1 MKDVIYVLFDTI
13 IYFVQGLLFVMM
25 LKGAKGRFSWKNRY
39 SQSAILLLQY
49 VAVQMFLHES
59 GWIKRIFYGDSM
71 GIHNSRQSI
80 ILVLFS
86 MAVTLVVSVLVLKEK
101 RMKIVYYVVTFYSIM
116 ELIKFAFYPFSL
128 WLLDRLMQINT
139 YLYADR
145 QIYGQET
152 FYMAVSGIEI
162 FWNVLLNTAILY
174 AAYKMIQRIK
184 KYLDMSETYQ
194 QAEIIFLLF
203 PSVIGLL
210 LCLMIRSMMFWV
222 DGKDMNLLLSSRPE
236 MNFLIPCTS
245 LLCVVLILLAA
256 KMLRKLREESN
267 RKIEISVY
275 QDRIREMEQHMEDVE
290 NLYVGI
296 RGMKH
301 DMKNYIADMD
311 ALMKQ
316 ETDQAVLKQ
325 YLDSLQASV
334 EQLDMKYNTGNPVT
348 DVILQRYDKLAE
360 KNGIDFRADFIF
372 PLHMGIDTFDLSI
385 IINNALENALE
396 ACKRQVEGRK
406 AIELYAYRRENMFF
420 VIVKNSFDGKIVRNK
435 ADGRLLTTKADV
447 GNHGLGLRNME
458 LCAEKYFGKA
468 ETTIKEKE
476 FELAVMLQKK
486 TGC

>member
-1 MKDVIYVLFDTI
+1 M
-13 IYFVQGLLFVMM
+13 
-25 LKGAKGRFSWKNRY
+25 
-39 SQSAILLLQY
+39 
-49 VAVQMFLHES
+49 
-59 GWIKRIFYGDSM
+59 
-71 GIHNSRQSI
+71 
-80 ILVLFS
+80 
-86 MAVTLVVSVLVLKEK
+86 
-101 RMKIVYYVVTFYSIM
+101 
-116 ELIKFAFYPFSL
+116 
-128 WLLDRLMQINT
+128 
-139 YLYADR
+139 
-145 QIYGQET
+145 
-152 FYMAVSGIEI
+152 
-162 FWNVLLNTAILY
+162 NTAILY

-222 DGKDMNLLLSSRPE
+222 DGKDMHLLLSSRPE

-325 YLDSLQASV
+325 YLDSLQ
-334 EQLDMKYNTGNPVT
+334 L
-348 DVILQRYDKLAE
+348 LW
-360 KNGIDFRADFIF
+360 
-372 PLHMGIDTFDLSI
+372 
-385 IINNALENALE
+385 NNW
-396 ACKRQVEGRK
+396 
-406 AIELYAYRRENMFF
+406 I
-420 VIVKNSFDGKIVRNK
+420 
-435 ADGRLLTTKADV
+435 
-447 GNHGLGLRNME
+447 
-458 LCAEKYFGKA
+458 
-468 ETTIKEKE
+468 
-476 FELAVMLQKK
+476 
-486 TGC
+486 

>member
-162 FWNVLLNTAILY
+162 F
-174 AAYKMIQRIK
+174 
-184 KYLDMSETYQ
+184 
-194 QAEIIFLLF
+194 
-203 PSVIGLL
+203 
-210 LCLMIRSMMFWV
+210 
-222 DGKDMNLLLSSRPE
+222 
-236 MNFLIPCTS
+236 
-245 LLCVVLILLAA
+245 
-256 KMLRKLREESN
+256 
-267 RKIEISVY
+267 
-275 QDRIREMEQHMEDVE
+275 
-290 NLYVGI
+290 
-296 RGMKH
+296 GMC
-301 DMKNYIADMD
+301 
-311 ALMKQ
+311 
-316 ETDQAVLKQ
+316 
-325 YLDSLQASV
+325 
-334 EQLDMKYNTGNPVT
+334 
-348 DVILQRYDKLAE
+348 
-360 KNGIDFRADFIF
+360 F
-372 PLHMGIDTFDLSI
+372 
-385 IINNALENALE
+385 
-396 ACKRQVEGRK
+396 
-406 AIELYAYRRENMFF
+406 
-420 VIVKNSFDGKIVRNK
+420 
-435 ADGRLLTTKADV
+435 
-447 GNHGLGLRNME
+447 
-458 LCAEKYFGKA
+458 
-468 ETTIKEKE
+468 
-476 FELAVMLQKK
+476 
-486 TGC
+486 